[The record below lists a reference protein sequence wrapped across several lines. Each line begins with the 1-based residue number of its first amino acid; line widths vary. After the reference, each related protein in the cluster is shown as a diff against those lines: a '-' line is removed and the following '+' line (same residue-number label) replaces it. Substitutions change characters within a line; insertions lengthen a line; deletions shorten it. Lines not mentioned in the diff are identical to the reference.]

1 MQVREAT
8 EGLGV
13 SSVDDGWVNVEQGS
27 CADINFEDFT
37 ECEVLG
43 LTNGVSYEF
52 RMLTRPAYDRA
63 EFSEV
68 SAAVTPEA
76 SVPVDPVPLVPIFT
90 G

>member
-1 MQVREAT
+1 
-8 EGLGV
+8 
-13 SSVDDGWVNVEQGS
+13 VNVEQGS
-27 CADINFEDFT
+27 CALIDFEEFT

-43 LTNGVSYEF
+43 LTNGVSYVF
-52 RMLTRPAYDRA
+52 RMVTLPEPEYDIA

-76 SVPVDPVPLVPIFT
+76 LVPVDPVPLVPIFT